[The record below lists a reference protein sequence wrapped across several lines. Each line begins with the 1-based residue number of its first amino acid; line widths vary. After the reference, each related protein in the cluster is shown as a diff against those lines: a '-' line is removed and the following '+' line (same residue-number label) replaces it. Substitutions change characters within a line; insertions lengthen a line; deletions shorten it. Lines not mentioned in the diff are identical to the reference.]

1 MWWFLRVSQ
10 GGGGGRIVE
19 AVGYLR
25 VDRQDCVEDDALW
38 AVVDFASRLFRAA
51 YRRRK

>member
-19 AVGYLR
+19 AVGCLR
-25 VDRQDCVEDDALW
+25 VDRQDYVEDDAVLRAVEW
-38 AVVDFASRLFRAA
+38 ALRMFGAS
-51 YRRRK
+51 YMCRK